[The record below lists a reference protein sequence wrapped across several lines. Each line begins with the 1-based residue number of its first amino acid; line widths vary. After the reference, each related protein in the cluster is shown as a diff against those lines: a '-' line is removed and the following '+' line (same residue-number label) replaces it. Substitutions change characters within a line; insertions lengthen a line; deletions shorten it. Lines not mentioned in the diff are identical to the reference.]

1 MGPTG
6 VLRLMSTIVR
16 SCFWL
21 APALLITASDWLT
34 AAT

>member
-1 MGPTG
+1 M
-6 VLRLMSTIVR
+6 LISTIAR

-34 AAT
+34 AVI

>member
-1 MGPTG
+1 M
-6 VLRLMSTIVR
+6 LMSTIVR

-34 AAT
+34 ALM